1 MQIPEVRDMH
11 NPDKS
16 RQENDCK
23 EILNAFDGVLSWK
36 YDSRFETFL
45 AEFGADNK
53 DSIRAILDQY
63 LTITWNNSN
72 IRNAPDVVK
81 KINIHL
87 GKLRSGQLL
96 FTSDPNQDVFI
107 FCAWWPWGDGKTV
120 SIRIASA
127 CKKLSD
133 SKDAGKIQRIKDWLG
148 LK

>member
-1 MQIPEVRDMH
+1 MH